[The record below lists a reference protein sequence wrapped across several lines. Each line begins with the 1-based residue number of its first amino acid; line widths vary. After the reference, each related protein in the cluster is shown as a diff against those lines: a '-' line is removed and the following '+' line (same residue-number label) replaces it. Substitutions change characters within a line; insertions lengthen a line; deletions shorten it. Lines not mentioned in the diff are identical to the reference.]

1 MIDEALR
8 AYGAGRADA
17 GAGCRDVARAA
28 DARTGADYRIGFLDG
43 RIELFHLFAEVRRIL
58 DADLP

>member
-1 MIDEALR
+1 MDDSLQ
-8 AYGAGRADA
+8 AYEVGRADA

-43 RIELFHLFAEVRRIL
+43 RIELFHMFAEVRRIL
-58 DADLP
+58 DDRP